1 MGFPHP
7 EQFSRHND
15 FISEYG
21 PDLAAMALAGYEV
34 YGHGAVIINEAGQTM
49 RYQGGGARAFAGKR
63 WRKEAAW
70 VRTHDPDVMMVI
82 IVNCP
87 EGTHASY
94 LMKMPWGGQEVRQQ
108 MSAMEL
114 ADEGR
119 TLMDQVLRR
128 SS

>member
-15 FISEYG
+15 FISEHG
-21 PDLAAMALAGYEV
+21 PDLVAMALAGYQV
-34 YGHGAVIINEAGQTM
+34 YGRGAVIIYEAEQTM

-70 VRTHDPDVMMVI
+70 VRMYDPEVMMVI
-82 IVNCP
+82 IFNCP
-87 EGTHASY
+87 EGTHVSY
-94 LMKMPWGGQEVRQQ
+94 LMKMPWSGQEVSEQ
-108 MSAMEL
+108 MAAMEL

-119 TLMDQVLRR
+119 SLMDQILKNAE
-128 SS
+128 